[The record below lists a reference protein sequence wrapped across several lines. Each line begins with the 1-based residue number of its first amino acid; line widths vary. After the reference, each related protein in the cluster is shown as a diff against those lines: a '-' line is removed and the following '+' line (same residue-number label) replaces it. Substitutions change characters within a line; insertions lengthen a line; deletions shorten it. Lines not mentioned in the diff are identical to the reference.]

1 MLRPCHRCRCRTART
16 SSWPTRP
23 RRGRSVGDIRTST
36 GGGAVMDFYDVLD
49 QVVELLQR
57 RGRVTYNALK
67 LQFHLDDDHLAVLKD
82 ELLYAHPQVVD
93 DAGRGLHWTGDT

>member
-1 MLRPCHRCRCRTART
+1 MRRPCHRCRCQTARIL
-16 SSWPTRP
+16 SWPTRP

-67 LQFHLDDDHLAVLKD
+67 LQFNLDDAQLVILRD
-82 ELLYAHPQVVD
+82 ELLYAHAQVVD
-93 DAGRGLHWTGDT
+93 DVGRGLIW